1 MRPCAYCGLAVAQS
15 EWAMRWIE
23 PAATGKGEHRV
34 MHQRCAESYDRA
46 GERLRAFNERRAGN
60 RGG

>member
-1 MRPCAYCGLAVAQS
+1 
-15 EWAMRWIE
+15 MRWIE